1 MIYSNLMRKR
11 YRLKWQHELIIF
23 AILLTTIPAL
33 VIGISLIKKTK
44 QDLTQNIN
52 SQLANISNNV
62 SNEINL
68 FFVDQIEKQY
78 LIKKSIES
86 EELGGNEKVALII
99 SAVSSID
106 EVTSISLLFKE
117 KDTLTTALQSEKA
130 FIDSLD
136 TNSKEELLGLIA
148 NKIDVANNLLREK
161 RKFGNPIFIESL
173 DKWFIYSILEVN
185 IHDAPEAYLVSLLD
199 LSYLQKRLQKKI
211 YTEVG
216 NIVVTN
222 MYGESIFNSI
232 DSLTNKAIVSDAV
245 NMLKGNARVTE
256 VSSYSQNDEKFVV
269 SISFT
274 ENINWV
280 VIAIEDYNKAYTVV
294 NEMNSTMRTWILIGV
309 SLAMLVGLLIT
320 ARIRKPINHLVDKAK
335 DISRGNYDIEV
346 DYKLNDSIG
355 TLGSTMESMSRSIQ
369 NSFVKIE
376 KQNKELEE
384 YSKTLEDKVTARTQ
398 KLKET
403 NDDLQKAYLQVLE
416 LNNEKNEFLGIA
428 AHDLKNPL
436 VAIKGFGSIIRD
448 DKNLSE
454 DQLSEFAD
462 DIVQSSERM
471 FDIITSLLDIN
482 KIEEGRVD
490 INYEQ
495 VSTTEIVKTILVQ
508 NLESAAKK
516 NISINFAE
524 PNPDIYLETD
534 RDLVLQIFDNIL
546 SNAIKF
552 SPKGKS
558 IEIKIARE
566 GDFINMIVKDNG
578 PGISDKDKLNL
589 FKKFTKLSARPTGGE
604 NSTGLGLSIAKKI
617 AEMLGG
623 DILVSSKLGEGAEF
637 KIVLPN

>member
-1 MIYSNLMRKR
+1 MRKR

-33 VIGISLIKKTK
+33 VVGISLIKKTK
-44 QDLTQNIN
+44 QELTQNIN
-52 SQLANISNNV
+52 LQLTNTSNNV

-78 LIKKSIES
+78 LIKKSIQS
-86 EELGGNEKVALII
+86 KELGGNEKVALII

-106 EVTSISLLFKE
+106 EVMSISLLFKE
-117 KDTLTTALQSEKA
+117 RDSLTTALQSEKA

-136 TNSKEELLGLIA
+136 LASREKLVGLIS

-173 DKWFIYSILEVN
+173 DKWFIYTILEVK
-185 IHDAPEAYLVSLLD
+185 IPDAPEAYLVSLLD
-199 LSYLQKRLQKKI
+199 LSSLQKRLQKKI

-216 NIVVTN
+216 TILVTN
-222 MYGESIFNSI
+222 SYGESIFNSI
-232 DSLTNKAIVSDAV
+232 DSLTNKTIVSDAV

-256 VSSYSQNDEKFVV
+256 VSSYLENDEKFVV

-274 ENINWV
+274 ENVNWV
-280 VIAIEDYNKAYTVV
+280 VIAIENYNKAYTVV
-294 NEMNSTMRTWILIGV
+294 NEMNLTMHTWILIGI
-309 SLAMLVGLLIT
+309 SLAMFVSLLIT
-320 ARIRKPINHLVDKAK
+320 ARIRKPINHLVNKAK
-335 DISRGNYDIEV
+335 EISKGNYTIKV
-346 DYKLNDSIG
+346 NYKLNDSIG
-355 TLGSTMESMSRSIQ
+355 TLGSTMESMSKSIQ

-384 YSKTLEDKVTARTQ
+384 YSKTLEDKVKARTK

-436 VAIKGFGSIIRD
+436 MAIKGFGSIIRND
-448 DKNLSE
+448 ENLSRN
-454 DQLSEFAD
+454 QLSEFAG

-482 KIEEGRVD
+482 KIEEGRVE
-490 INYEQ
+490 IKYEK
-495 VSTTEIVKTILVQ
+495 VSTTEFVKTILVQ
-508 NLESAAKK
+508 NSESASKK

-524 PNPDIYLETD
+524 PHPDIYLETD

-552 SPKGKS
+552 SPIDKS
-558 IEIKIARE
+558 IEIRIGNE
-566 GDFINMIVKDNG
+566 GDFTSIVVKDNG
-578 PGISDKDKLNL
+578 PGISDEDQLKL
-589 FKKFTKLSARPTGGE
+589 FKKFAKLSARPTGGE

-617 AEMLGG
+617 TEILGG

-637 KIVLPN
+637 KIILPK